1 MIILA
6 KPVIENQFWILRK
19 GEEKIGNIE
28 ATNDGFEV
36 KINDQVQK
44 FKTIRMVKSRVGID
58 FESITTSRAP
68 KDTSVYGFDTGCRS
82 YNAMYEVKQ
91 HLPLFTK
98 TKKSKSWHAAGWYA
112 VRQNNTWYVQQN
124 PKLITLQRY
133 EYRGPFH
140 SEEDAK

>member
-1 MIILA
+1 
-6 KPVIENQFWILRK
+6 
-19 GEEKIGNIE
+19 
-28 ATNDGFEV
+28 
-36 KINDQVQK
+36 
-44 FKTIRMVKSRVGID
+44 MVKSRVGID

-140 SEEDAK
+140 SEEDAKWVYTFQDSLIGSKVLRPEDSVIFPCPYKMLAIYTPTSPSYWWS